1 MSPILTNHTAAA
13 DKNRQPAVHKTD
25 ITGKE
30 ADKPQRIRFLDLK
43 ELAPGTRTTTR
54 KIFRQ
59 RHDAKL
65 SERMFTHVPILIEKI
80 VPYRDH
86 LNSTDIR

>member
-1 MSPILTNHTAAA
+1 MVLSGPEGDDEFHREEENVEDDEIEEEHSLS
-13 DKNRQPAVHKTD
+13 
-25 ITGKE
+25 
-30 ADKPQRIRFLDLK
+30 
-43 ELAPGTRTTTR
+43 TREIWMEDQHHY
-54 KIFRQ
+54 KK
-59 RHDAKL
+59 HDAKL